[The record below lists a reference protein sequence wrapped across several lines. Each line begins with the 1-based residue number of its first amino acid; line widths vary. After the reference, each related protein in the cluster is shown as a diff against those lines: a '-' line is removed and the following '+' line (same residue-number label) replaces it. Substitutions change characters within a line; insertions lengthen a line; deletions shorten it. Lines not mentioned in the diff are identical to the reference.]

1 MLPLQN
7 ILITQPRRTFK
18 PFQPFILMPHD
29 KNGKEVFPGD
39 LIFVPARVI
48 SVSPGNDYCNLNL
61 ETVEK
66 MFPSD
71 TTNTMTLNTRQVIVA
86 ESLPPSDTDALA
98 EKIAASIIKILD
110 KEQSATEAAVSA
122 SPEVNRTVQMLEQI
136 QASPKLHEPSDVPPS
151 DPKQAE
157 PVVSNSPST
166 IQVPEQPQPFQP
178 HLRREA
184 DLPIV

>member
-1 MLPLQN
+1 
-7 ILITQPRRTFK
+7 
-18 PFQPFILMPHD
+18 MPHD
-29 KNGKEVFPGD
+29 KNGKEVFPGG
-39 LIFVPARVI
+39 LVFVPARVL
-48 SVSPGNDYCNLNL
+48 SVSPSNEYCNLSL
-61 ETVEK
+61 ETTEK
-66 MFPSD
+66 MFPGD
-71 TTNTMTLNTRQVIVA
+71 TTNSMTLNTRQVIVA

-110 KEQSATEAAVSA
+110 KEQSATETAVSNVDSGLHAA

-157 PVVSNSPST
+157 PVVSDSPST